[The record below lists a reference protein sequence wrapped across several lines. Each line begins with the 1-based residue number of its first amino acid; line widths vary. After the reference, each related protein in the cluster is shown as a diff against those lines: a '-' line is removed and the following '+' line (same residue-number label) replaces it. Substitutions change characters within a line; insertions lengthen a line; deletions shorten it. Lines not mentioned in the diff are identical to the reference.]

1 MNNLELPANDIVTAD
16 TNTNE
21 INDND
26 KKNINENL
34 VTQPTQQATQA
45 TQKNGV
51 ERFTQDKLDDN
62 IVCRIICTS
71 GEVPIRDLRAD
82 FEQVSREISS
92 VKHKWSFGRN
102 AHAVDF
108 HLGNIARLS
117 NVHFYIWLGEDGNL
131 MIRDNSTNGTWCNG
145 SRLERGQ
152 NYMLSQGDEI
162 TVGFYV
168 SEDVLSFIVFVNEN
182 YKKKLQLYEI
192 NERERQREVEDGNKK
207 KRTFVEMDLEGKN
220 ADLNTRVALPH
231 GSKSGDEH
239 GAMQV
244 RTSYKNGHAHDTR
257 LTGIHKDFSVQDEVV
272 GQGAFATVKKAIE
285 RSTGRTFAVKII
297 NKRKLIG
304 TKLDGVQRELEV
316 LKILKHPRIVM
327 LKAYY
332 ECADNYYLVMEYVP
346 GGDLMDFVAAN
357 GAIDEDAAREISRQI
372 LQAIEYMH
380 KMKISHRDLKPD
392 NILIE
397 QDDPVLVKV
406 TDFGLA
412 KAQNNG
418 TIMKTFCGTLAY
430 IAPEVVMEQEH
441 TTPTRDNHKNK
452 DNNDNNNNVRKRLHR
467 LDNEYSPLVDM
478 WSMGCLVYVLLTGHL
493 PFSGG
498 TQHDLFRQIKNG
510 AYHAI
515 PLRDNRVSEQGINF
529 IEALLQVDPLKRL
542 DATEALKHEWIR
554 GNNAIDG
561 AEYISSV
568 PLSQNLRG
576 DPRKTNQ
583 TTEQY
588 INNHNNNDN
597 SDSNGY
603 NIRDRFQN
611 HQDDDAL
618 VELNKKFKIPN
629 IPVQRFT
636 QPPKT
641 ELKSPF
647 ELKLKLKKDIG
658 TGDANVVDGDD
669 KRLDPI
675 GISNDKQSYPFGII
689 PDTYGFTKEESKGIF
704 IRFDASSY
712 TILEKFNLPKSFNI
726 LQGQQRGFFV
736 GRDSVCDLSFPNL
749 AVLSKVHF
757 MIIKRRHAVANSSM
771 YESAAA
777 ALDDVWLYAFG
788 TNAMYVNNKKLSKG
802 YKCKVYNDD
811 IIKFVWDK
819 RQSMEITYRLRF
831 VDNTG
836 LYMHGSPPS
845 EPEHTPSLCCPP
857 EILAINDGFNTQ
869 FYEYALQNRPMHK
882 QNEQEREIPTA
893 LMTKHKLSNQ
903 KRPMKKTNVKSESN

>member
-1 MNNLELPANDIVTAD
+1 MNNPQPPANDDMTVD
-16 TNTNE
+16 SSNHEHDHNTDLE
-21 INDND
+21 Q
-26 KKNINENL
+26 KNNANPITQP
-34 VTQPTQQATQA
+34 TQPTQQATQA

-51 ERFTQDKLDDN
+51 EKFTQDKLDDN

-71 GEVPIRDLRAD
+71 GAVPIRDLRAD
-82 FEQVSREISS
+82 FDQVYREPSS

-102 AHAVDF
+102 PHAVDF
-108 HLGNIARLS
+108 HLGDIARLS

-145 SRLERGQ
+145 SKLERGQ

-168 SEDVLSFIVFVNEN
+168 PKDVLSFIVFVNES

-192 NERERQREVEDGNKK
+192 NERERQRDVEIENKK
-207 KRTFVEMDLEGKN
+207 RKYVEMDEG
-220 ADLNTRVALPH
+220 DRGDRRVALPY
-231 GSKSGDEH
+231 GSKSADEH
-239 GAMQV
+239 GSSV
-244 RTSYKNGHAHDTR
+244 HLHLSHKPDTR

-332 ECADNYYLVMEYVP
+332 ECPDNYYLVMEYVP

-357 GAIDEDAAREISRQI
+357 GAIDEFAAREVSRQI

-430 IAPEVVMEQEH
+430 IAPEVVMEQEYV
-441 TTPTRDNHKNK
+441 TPPRGGG
-452 DNNDNNNNVRKRLHR
+452 NNNNNNNNNNNDDDEANNNMRKRLKR
-467 LDNEYSPLVDM
+467 INNEYSPLVDM

-498 TQHDLFRQIKNG
+498 TQHDLFKQIKNG

-515 PLRDNRVSEQGINF
+515 PLRDNRVSPQGISF

-542 DATEALKHEWIR
+542 NATEALQHEWIR
-554 GNNAIDG
+554 GTNVEG
-561 AEYISSV
+561 EEYVSSV

-576 DPRKTNQ
+576 DSKKTNH
-583 TTEQY
+583 TTV
-588 INNHNNNDN
+588 
-597 SDSNGY
+597 SNGP
-603 NIRDRFQN
+603 NNQE
-611 HQDDDAL
+611 HEDDAL

-636 QPPKT
+636 QPPPPPKT

-647 ELKLKLKKDIG
+647 ELKLKKEADM
-658 TGDANVVDGDD
+658 NESF
-669 KRLDPI
+669 I
-675 GISNDKQSYPFGII
+675 GITT
-689 PDTYGFTKEESKGIF
+689 DTRFFKKEERNGIF
-704 IRFDASSY
+704 ITLHANFDD
-712 TILEKFNLPKSFNI
+712 LEKFNAPEAINI
-726 LQGQQRGFFV
+726 FQGQTRGFFV
-736 GRDSVCDLSFPNL
+736 GRDSICDFAFPNVS
-749 AVLSKVHF
+749 VLSKIHF
-757 MIIKRRHAVANSSM
+757 MIIKRRHVVANSSI

-788 TNAMYVNNKKLSKG
+788 TNAMYVNGHKLAKG
-802 YKCKVYNDD
+802 YKCKIYNEDT
-811 IIKFVWDK
+811 IKFVWDK
-819 RQSMEITYRLRF
+819 KNNMTIEYSLRIL
-831 VDNTG
+831 DGTG
-836 LYMHGSPPS
+836 LYLGGSRPF
-845 EPEHTPSLCCPP
+845 EPEHSTSICCPS
-857 EILAINDGFNTQ
+857 EILKQDRYQGE
-869 FYEYALQNRPMHK
+869 FYYYALENRPIYK
-882 QNEQEREIPTA
+882 QNSKEIEIPEAYMKTR
-893 LMTKHKLSNQ
+893 
-903 KRPMKKTNVKSESN
+903 KRKTDKKPVKKTSVRKENE